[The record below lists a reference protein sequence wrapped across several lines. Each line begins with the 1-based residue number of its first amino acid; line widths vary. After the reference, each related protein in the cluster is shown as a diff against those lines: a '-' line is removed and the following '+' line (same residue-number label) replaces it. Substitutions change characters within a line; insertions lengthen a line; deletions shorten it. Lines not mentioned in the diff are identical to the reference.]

1 MGICRV
7 GSVLLPHPGACIIQ
21 FLHVFPC
28 FGKDAI
34 FFPLGGVTYNEMFTK
49 CIMSLQKGLCYM
61 PRLVSLSTC
70 SLCPPCASAFLA
82 RRSSERGWPLL
93 HMLIAGQCELCAGLI
108 VLLRHQRAPRVS
120 VEQGPGELAS
130 QAPAGCCALKLL
142 QLSCSV
148 GCQVQLK
155 PVCFSEGSYLVGA
168 VRCQQETAS
177 SSSPSTQG

>member
-1 MGICRV
+1 METEQRVRRLLHYSSPVPLCKHSIFGSAMSELSYSLMGIYRV

-61 PRLVSLSTC
+61 LRLVSLSTS

-93 HMLIAGQCELCAGLI
+93 HMLIAGHCELCAGLV

-120 VEQGPGELAS
+120 VEQGPGSWHPRHQLA
-130 QAPAGCCALKLL
+130 
-142 QLSCSV
+142 
-148 GCQVQLK
+148 
-155 PVCFSEGSYLVGA
+155 A
-168 VRCQQETAS
+168 V
-177 SSSPSTQG
+177 P